1 VYCRS
6 EAENRRVTRPFGLLL
21 VVSLLAGAGPAGS
34 EPLVDLRAT
43 APARFQLFPAPPAVS
58 QQTTFIDLDGLSSES
73 LVRLAGD
80 SDSVFTLG
88 GPAPSGQPRLRLAV
102 EVNEALL
109 KVLAPDPAVSPT
121 DLRGRIGGDWKP
133 IDAAGRPY
141 QLRLGARLIW

>member
-1 VYCRS
+1 M
-6 EAENRRVTRPFGLLL
+6 TRYLGLL
-21 VVSLLAGAGPAGS
+21 VVVSSLASAGVVNADPA
-34 EPLVDLRAT
+34 LDLRAV
-43 APARFQLFPAPPAVS
+43 APTRFQLFPAPPAID
-58 QQTTFIDLDGLSSES
+58 QQKVFVVLDALAGES

-121 DLRGRIGGDWKP
+121 DTRDRKSVV
-133 IDAAGRPY
+133 
-141 QLRLGARLIW
+141 

>member
-1 VYCRS
+1 M
-6 EAENRRVTRPFGLLL
+6 TRPFG
-21 VVSLLAGAGPAGS
+21 
-34 EPLVDLRAT
+34 PLVLVLLFTGTAAAHAEPALDLRAV
-43 APARFQLFPAPPAVS
+43 APTRFQLFPAPPAID
-58 QQTTFIDLDGLSSES
+58 QQKVFVVLDALAGES

-109 KVLAPDPAVSPT
+109 KVLPPDPAVSPT
-121 DLRGRIGGDWKP
+121 DTRGRIGGDWKP
-133 IDAAGRPY
+133 IDSYGRPY

>member
-1 VYCRS
+1 MS
-6 EAENRRVTRPFGLLL
+6 RPFGPLVLILLFTGTAAANADP
-21 VVSLLAGAGPAGS
+21 V
-34 EPLVDLRAT
+34 VDLRSA
-43 APARFQLFPAPPAVS
+43 APARFRLFPAPPAIDKQKPS
-58 QQTTFIDLDGLSSES
+58 IDLDALAGES

-109 KVLAPDPAVSPT
+109 KVLAPDPAVDRNDP
-121 DLRGRIGGDWKP
+121 RGRIGGDWKP

>member
-1 VYCRS
+1 MES
-6 EAENRRVTRPFGLLL
+6 VTRPFGPLVLMLLL
-21 VVSLLAGAGPAGS
+21 TGTAVANA
-34 EPLVDLRAT
+34 EPVLDLRAG
-43 APARFQLFPAPPAVS
+43 APTRFQLFAAPPALD
-58 QQTTFIDLDGLSSES
+58 QQKTFVDLDALAGES

-88 GPAPSGQPRLRLAV
+88 GPAPSGQPRLRFAI

-109 KVLAPDPAVSPT
+109 KVLAPDPAVDKN

>member
-1 VYCRS
+1 
-6 EAENRRVTRPFGLLL
+6 VTRPLGLI
-21 VVSLLAGAGPAGS
+21 VVVFLLAGAGSAGS
-34 EPLVDLRAT
+34 QPLVDPRAT
-43 APARFQLFPAPPAVS
+43 IPARFQLFPAPPAIS
-58 QQTTFIDLDGLSSES
+58 QQKTFLDLEGLSRES

-109 KVLAPDPAVSPT
+109 KVLAPDPAVDKNDS
-121 DLRGRIGGDWKP
+121 RGRIGGDWKP
-133 IDAAGRPY
+133 IDSAGRPY